1 MSATVIHSS
10 AGRRPRSQAAQ
21 GSTEV
26 LCRWFELMHRR
37 LAEGGGEADPA
48 GVIDLLVRR

>member
-1 MSATVIHSS
+1 MGHELMPKNVE
-10 AGRRPRSQAAQ
+10 GPRSQAAQ

-37 LAEGGGEADPA
+37 LAEGGGEEDLT